1 MGFFARAP
9 RNDCPMSRSVER
21 AAANELAFRKANQD
35 IDRARAE
42 LEFTGERTPY
52 ICECEEES
60 CTDILL
66 LSLQEYQDVRASPR
80 RFALSPGHET
90 RGDIVVGAGD
100 GFVTIEK
107 TGREGELV
115 ERGDAPA

>member
-1 MGFFARAP
+1 
-9 RNDCPMSRSVER
+9 MSRSVER
-21 AAANELAFRKANQD
+21 AAANEAAFRKANQH
-35 IDRARAE
+35 IDRARAD
-42 LEFTGERTPY
+42 LRFTGERTPY

-66 LSLQEYQDVRASPR
+66 LTLQEYQDVRASPR
-80 RFALSPGHET
+80 RFALSSGHES
-90 RGDIVVGAGD
+90 RGDIVIGGGD